1 MEDDDQ
7 RDGVLLSSS
16 YPSHSTTASTTAT
29 TTATSTTMPSPD
41 CGRGGKPKKGL
52 KRFPRVLKAILF
64 ETSLAKK
71 IRKRKNAQKGGGGNI
86 YITTP
91 GAVDPTNPLSEQDP
105 PLQNGVVELPRGLL
119 LNSSTPSLTTAVS
132 SVSSSSS
139 AALSNSTFAT
149 SSSSSNNSS
158 TNSRSS
164 TANTALQPL
173 DVAAAGEIILLQD
186 HQPNDGKAG
195 SPAAAGK
202 GRYSS
207 NVGLCLVLVSLV
219 VLVFWGK
226 ICAIIFTST
235 WLFFVPHCIPGTV
248 SRIGALYCRKIE
260 PEENYRKNKVV
271 VMEGFVERNRNR
283 CRRWVG
289 GLKGRRGSS
298 DD

>member
-1 MEDDDQ
+1 MQ
-7 RDGVLLSSS
+7 
-16 YPSHSTTASTTAT
+16 
-29 TTATSTTMPSPD
+29 
-41 CGRGGKPKKGL
+41 
-52 KRFPRVLKAILF
+52 
-64 ETSLAKK
+64 AKK

-86 YITTP
+86 YVTTP
-91 GAVDPTNPLSEQDP
+91 GNADPTNPLSEQDP
-105 PLQNGVVELPRGLL
+105 PLQNGVVELPPGLL
-119 LNSSTPSLTTAVS
+119 LNSSTPSLTAAVS

-149 SSSSSNNSS
+149 SSSNNSS

-164 TANTALQPL
+164 TANTTLQPL
-173 DVAAAGEIILLQD
+173 DGEIILLQD
-186 HQPNDGKAG
+186 HQPSDGKGG
-195 SPAAAGK
+195 SPTAAAAAAGK

-260 PEENYRKNKVV
+260 PEEYRKSKVV
-271 VMEGFVERNRNR
+271 VVEGFVERNRNR

-289 GLKGRRGSS
+289 GLKGRRGSN
-298 DD
+298 DE